1 MKKTNY
7 VEAIENDRVWKSY
20 LERLKNKTEY
30 KRLNPEMKLS
40 YNILMENTRRQLLR
54 E

>member
-7 VEAIENDRVWKSY
+7 VEAIENEKVWKSY
-20 LERLKNKTEY
+20 LERLKSKPEY
-30 KRLNPEMKLS
+30 KRLSPDMKIS